1 MNRGINWALSEHTIA
16 VVRELLT
23 NAMKHAGCRHIDM
36 IISSSEG
43 QLDVQI
49 SDDGIGYIEGRRKSG
64 LLNLENRA
72 KECNGTFSITKKE
85 PLGTRALWVARY

>member
-1 MNRGINWALSEHTIA
+1 
-16 VVRELLT
+16 
-23 NAMKHAGCRHIDM
+23 MKHAGCRHIAV

-43 QLDVQI
+43 LLGIQI
-49 SDDGIGYIEGRRKSG
+49 SDDGIGYVGGGRKSG
-64 LLNLENRA
+64 LQNLEERA